1 MGKMGNL
8 LNRSKLFIK
17 KNTSTIMTCM
27 GAAGVVVTSVMAIK
41 ATPKALER
49 IEQAKEEKG
58 EDLTKLEIIN
68 TAGVVYIPTFIM
80 GASTIACI
88 VGANVLNKKKQAAL
102 MSAYALLDSSY
113 KEYKKKTEEL
123 YGEDAHNN
131 IVSEIAKDK
140 YEPTENEGQLF
151 YDEYSGRYFTSTME
165 NVIKAEY
172 EFNRLL
178 AQDSG
183 LYLNE
188 WFELVGL
195 DRTDYG
201 DYLGWSVFE
210 LVETYWYCWVDFQH
224 EKVVMD
230 DGMECYIITMLMEPT
245 FDFENY

>member
-1 MGKMGNL
+1 MGNL
-8 LNRSKLFIK
+8 LNHSKLFIK
-17 KNTSTIMTCM
+17 KNASTIMTCM

-123 YGEDAHNN
+123 YGEDAHKN

-210 LVETYWYCWVDFQH
+210 LVETYWYCWVEFQH